1 MLIIHFFLINSLK
14 ELNQDYDLI
23 HFENYLS
30 GVSKVEASH
39 NAFYHEYGLNLPIF
53 INLKPI
59 DVQERDSISVMQ
71 HLKSCL
77 CQTRF
82 YCYLKKIVH
91 LDFGHLRYQSDQQVA
106 SYALKHLGFSCLIL
120 VPIMLLTFVTAQLLG
135 LLMALKE
142 GSILDKILT
151 AFFTA
156 LYAIPVYIMSPLL
169 IEKIGLPFHLPLG
182 GVQKHISIGLFL
194 SQLILPYLAISYGAL
209 AIYTRMSRS
218 LFINLMSQDHLLVAK
233 AKGLSFYRIIF
244 VHTLRQSLVTS
255 VPLFLGSF
263 HFFISTQMII
273 ENLFEINGFGR
284 MFYQAILNQDYPL
297 LIFSVLLLSALTQL
311 TQFAADYMHYQFEP
325 RIKYNVDQRIFA

>member
-1 MLIIHFFLINSLK
+1 MLVIHFFLINSLK
-14 ELNQDYDLI
+14 ELDQDYDQI

-30 GVSKVEASH
+30 GVSKVDASH

-53 INLKPI
+53 INFKPI
-59 DVQERDSISVMQ
+59 EMQESDSVNVMD
-71 HLKSCL
+71 HFKACL

-82 YCYLKKIVH
+82 YCYLKKIVR

-106 SYALKHLGFSCLIL
+106 PYAIKHLGFSCLLL
-120 VPIMLLTFVTAQLLG
+120 VPIMFLTFITAQLLG

-142 GSILDKILT
+142 GGVLDKVLT

-182 GVQKHISIGLFL
+182 GVQKQMSVPLFL

-218 LFINLMSQDHLLVAK
+218 LFINLISQDHLLVAK

-244 VHTLRQSLVTS
+244 VHTLRQSLVTT

-263 HFFISTQMII
+263 HFFISSQIII

-284 MFYQAILNQDYPL
+284 MFYQAILSQDYPL
-297 LIFSVLLLSALTQL
+297 LIFSVLILSVLTQL
-311 TQFAADYMHYQFEP
+311 TQLAADYMHYQFDP
-325 RIKYNVDQRIFA
+325 RIKYNDDQRIFV